1 MNHSAIE
8 VYDERARELLAGDAK
23 LEQLASGCIWS
34 EGAVWMHE
42 DNSVLWSDIPNNRM
56 MRWHPE
62 EGASVWR
69 DRVEFT
75 NGHYREA
82 DGGLLHCSH
91 GQRAVIRTRFGP
103 TLSQPVDEIVVNHYH
118 GRRLNSPNDVVVKSD
133 GTIWF
138 SDPPYGILSD
148 YEAHQSAQEMRG
160 CHVFRFDPRDKTLD
174 VMTDLLTC
182 PNGLAFSPDES
193 LLYVSDTSMIPYG
206 DEGFHNIR
214 VFDVVGGR
222 SLSNARIF
230 ATIADGEGLPD
241 GFRLDSRGWVFTS
254 SAIGIQVFHPDGTRL
269 ALIPVSE
276 KVANLTFGGKN
287 RDEMF
292 IAASTSLYRLKVNA
306 QGIQRP

>member
-62 EGASVWR
+62 EGVSVWR

-82 DGGLLHCSH
+82 DGSLLHCSH

-103 TLSQPVDEIVVNHYH
+103 NLSRPVDEIVVDRYH

-148 YEAHQSAQEMRG
+148 YEGHQSAQEMRG

-174 VMTDLLTC
+174 VMTDLLIC

-193 LLYVSDTSMIPYG
+193 LLYVSDTSTIPYG

-269 ALIPVSE
+269 ALIPVPE

-292 IAASTSLYRLKVNA
+292 IVASTSLYRLKVNA